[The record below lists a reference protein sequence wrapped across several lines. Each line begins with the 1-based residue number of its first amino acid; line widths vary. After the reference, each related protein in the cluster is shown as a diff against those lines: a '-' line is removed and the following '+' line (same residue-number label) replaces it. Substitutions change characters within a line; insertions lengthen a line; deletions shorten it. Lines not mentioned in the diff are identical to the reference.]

1 MAERWG
7 LCPDHESV
15 VDPITGR
22 ASATCQCRPVT
33 APDPTLAD
41 AIDGW
46 AEADESN
53 KLLYSFVSAAT
64 TLSKRAADLRAAAV
78 RLREQDAEI
87 ALLKARIDHDR
98 EVIHGYSVRVDKLD
112 RIEAASGDDVEWSVA
127 LAVCRELA
135 VRYPSWASDL
145 GITEALL
152 RRLADA
158 LEDPGT
164 DG

>member
-1 MAERWG
+1 MADP
-7 LCPDHESV
+7 PDHYP
-15 VDPITGR
+15 DRRGTCDDQWHL
-22 ASATCQCRPVT
+22 AS
-33 APDPTLAD
+33 PDPTLAD
-41 AIDGW
+41 RLDRW
-46 AEADESN
+46 AEIAD
-53 KLLYSFVSAAT
+53 AAMIDDGG
-64 TLSKRAADLRAAAV
+64 LHRAAAV

-112 RIEAASGDDVEWSVA
+112 RIEAASGDDIEWSVA

-135 VRYPSWASDL
+135 VRYPSWAGDL

>member
-1 MAERWG
+1 MS
-7 LCPDHESV
+7 D
-15 VDPITGR
+15 
-22 ASATCQCRPVT
+22 
-33 APDPTLAD
+33 PDPTLAD
-41 AIDGW
+41 RLDRW
-46 AEADESN
+46 AEIAD
-53 KLLYSFVSAAT
+53 AAMIDDGG
-64 TLSKRAADLRAAAV
+64 LHRAAAV

-112 RIEAASGDDVEWSVA
+112 RIEAASGDDIEWSVA

-135 VRYPSWASDL
+135 VRYPSWAGDL

>member
-1 MAERWG
+1 M
-7 LCPDHESV
+7 DNS
-15 VDPITGR
+15 
-22 ASATCQCRPVT
+22 
-33 APDPTLAD
+33 TLA
-41 AIDGW
+41 ALLER
-46 AEADESN
+46 EAAGTDDPRR
-53 KLLYSFVSAAT
+53 L
-64 TLSKRAADLRAAAV
+64 AAV

-158 LEDPGT
+158 LDEGDQ
-164 DG
+164 